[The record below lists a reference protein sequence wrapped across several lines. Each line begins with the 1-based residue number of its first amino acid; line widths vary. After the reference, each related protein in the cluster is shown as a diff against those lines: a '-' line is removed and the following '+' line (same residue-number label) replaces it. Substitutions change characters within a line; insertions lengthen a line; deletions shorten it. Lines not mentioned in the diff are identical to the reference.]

1 MQFFKDLIQEPV
13 ERGCVFSALVGAE
26 SLYLFLLANR
36 RRMMLFWGSLL
47 PVLAVYALVDFA
59 MHAALSRAYLEFA
72 YPYLMALLAAAGASV
87 LVGAIRYGSN
97 RDPSVSGA
105 SFPAPSFPA
114 EDTLLFASFTAL
126 LLMLSQ
132 QSVQAGSPLLACA
145 DASYLWLGYGM
156 GVLAFWSL
164 GHKLRLQQRSSA
176 MSVVILYCILAIV
189 GATLAGFSGS
199 KF

>member
-13 ERGCVFSALVGAE
+13 ERGCVFSALLGAE

-47 PVLAVYALVDFA
+47 PVFAAYALVDFA
-59 MHAALSRAYLEFA
+59 IHTALSRAYLEFA
-72 YPYLMALLAAAGASV
+72 YPYLMAFVAAAGASV
-87 LVGAIRYGSN
+87 LVGVIRYGSERN
-97 RDPSVSGA
+97 PSV
-105 SFPAPSFPA
+105 PA

-132 QSVQAGSPLLACA
+132 QSLQAGSPWLACA
-145 DASYLWLGYGM
+145 GATYLWLGYGM
-156 GVLAFWSL
+156 GILAFWSL
-164 GHKLRLQQRSSA
+164 GHKLRLHVRSPA
-176 MSVVILYCILAIV
+176 RSVVILYCILAIV